1 MPRSTRHPLALS
13 IAALLRSRCLL
24 GSAVALASF
33 GAQADCVTVGTTTTC
48 TTAAPNPYVTRVG
61 NGNIAIEDG
70 RTVDVQAGAK
80 LVVGDAN
87 AISLRDNATIHVG
100 TGATVSATAVRAR
113 GQYDTAGNTVE
124 FRAGGTLTVDAGGEV
139 LALGTQGN
147 AETINFQEAGNT
159 ILNSG
164 TIRANNAVAI
174 WSQNISGLNTVV
186 NTETGIIQAPGTVI
200 GGSGNGALDFTNRGQ
215 VIGNISLAGG
225 NDILRLYTGSSITG
239 NFSGGAG
246 NDAIF
251 LSGTGDST
259 LPGNFV
265 GFESLTKN
273 DAGKWTLTGTIT
285 GVTVATVAQG
295 TLALTGNN
303 ANYTGPVIVDP
314 AGILEARAQSLPPG
328 VTNNGLV
335 RFTQPD
341 DGSYA
346 GSINGTG
353 ALDKTGAGTLTLTGL
368 NSLGGATTLNGGALV
383 LGNTLETASLT
394 MANATTLQIDGVLQ
408 RQGGGTAN
416 VIGAS
421 GTQSLIVNGRL
432 NGAALLG
439 DGDDLLDVAGVI
451 VGNVDQGA
459 GNDTTIMRP
468 GGSIGGTLAQGLGD
482 DRLEMQGG
490 QIVGAVT
497 QGAGNDVLLMTGGT
511 LASVDQGD
519 DVDQIE
525 ISGGTITGTVQQGG
539 GRDVFVMTGGTI
551 GALLQGDGTD
561 RFRMTGGQII
571 GGFDDGDYAE
581 MTGGRIGRV
590 NMKLENNTFDMSGG
604 TIDGNL
610 VTGFGNDTIIL
621 SEGYIGG
628 NISVSGGD
636 DSITITGGTVRG
648 EIRASTGNDR
658 LAWSGGG
665 VVYGAVDM
673 GEGSDVATLA
683 NLNAAN
689 LGALPLF
696 DGGPGNDA
704 LSMNNVKTDGVARFA
719 NWEKIGLAN
728 DSQLTFDGNLTLG
741 DSGTGTGTLDIDA
754 TSTLFA
760 GGLDASIVPFTA
772 GQLATVTNAGRID
785 LSNGGGRVGDAFT
798 IVGNYVGNGGALYLQ
813 TVLGDDSSLSD
824 KLVIANGSA
833 SGTTGI
839 GVLNVGG
846 TGAATVADGIM
857 VVQATNG
864 ASTAANAFALYSPV
878 AAGAYEYYLFKGGVS
893 GGSGENWYLRSTV
906 TTSATPAPAP
916 APTIEVPPPPPPP
929 EAIGTPPPAVP
940 PAPPPPPDVNPPD
953 DPDPV
958 APEPPPP
965 APPPAPA
972 PVAPAQ
978 PEAPP
983 PVPTEVPPVP
993 GPLAVPPTPD
1003 ARPAEGDIIPLY
1015 RVETPVYSVV
1025 PPLLRETSLAS
1036 LGTFHERQGEQRV
1049 LAGQGGF
1056 RSAWARM
1063 IGQSH
1068 EQHWEGDAK
1077 PSFDGDIQ
1085 GIQAGLDLYAN
1096 AGDTYRDQFG
1106 VFVGRTRAQGNVN
1119 GFAIGWENVAVGRT
1133 RLDDKHVGL
1142 YWTRAGSAGGYL
1154 DAVVMQSRY
1163 DGDAT
1168 SARGLGIDVRG
1179 DGTTASLEVGKPLL
1193 QLGQSAWWLEPQAQV
1208 IWQRTSIDDAG
1219 DRVSAVRFKA
1229 DNAWT
1234 GRVGLRLA
1242 ADYDIAGNGWQPYVK
1257 LNYWQTL
1264 GGEDRIDFGDNRL
1277 TNQQDSRALE
1287 VGVGVVARFNSH
1299 VSAFAVADYT
1309 RDLESSDQKER
1320 KVIEGNIGL
1329 RLDW

>member
-100 TGATVSATAVRAR
+100 TGATVSATAVSAP
-113 GQYDTAGNTVE
+113 GLFGAGGNTLE
-124 FRAGGTLTVDAGGEV
+124 FRTGGTLTVDAGGEV
-139 LALGTQGN
+139 LALGSQGS
-147 AETINFQEAGNT
+147 AEVINFQGAGNT

-174 WSQNISGLNTVV
+174 WSQNTTGLNTVI

-314 AGILEARAQSLPPG
+314 AGVLEARAQSLPPG

-368 NSLGGATTLNGGALV
+368 NSVGGASTLNGGTLV

-394 MANATTLQIDGVLQ
+394 MANATTLQINGTLQ
-408 RQGGGTAN
+408 QQGGGVAN
-416 VIGAS
+416 VIGA
-421 GTQSLIVNGRL
+421 GGAQSLIVNGRL
-432 NGAALLG
+432 TGSALLG
-439 DGDDLLDVAGVI
+439 DGDDLLDVSGVI
-451 VGNVDQGA
+451 VGSVDQGA

-468 GGSIGGTLAQGLGD
+468 GGSIGGTLAQGLGN
-482 DRLEMQGG
+482 DRLQMLGG
-490 QIVGAVT
+490 SIAGAVT
-497 QGAGNDVLLMTGGT
+497 QGAGADVLLMSGGT

-519 DVDQIE
+519 DVDQLE

-539 GRDVFVMTGGTI
+539 GQDVFIMTGGTI

-658 LAWSGGG
+658 LDWSGGG
-665 VVYGAVDM
+665 VVYGTVDM
-673 GEGSDVATLA
+673 GEGNDVTTLS
-683 NLNAAN
+683 NLNN
-689 LGALPLF
+689 SHLGAIPLF
-696 DGGPGNDA
+696 TGGLGTD
-704 LSMNNVKTDGVARFA
+704 LLTMNNVNTTGVARFTG
-719 NWEKIGLAN
+719 WEQINLRQS
-728 DSQLTFDGNLTLG
+728 SQLTFDGDLVLSDFTT
-741 DSGTGTGTLDIDA
+741 TGGTLDIDS
-754 TSTLFA
+754 TSTVFA
-760 GGLDASIVPFTA
+760 GGLNANVRTFTA
-772 GQLATVTNAGRID
+772 GQQVNVINAGRID
-785 LSNGGGRVGDAFT
+785 LSNGSSGPGDAFT
-798 IVGNYVGNGGALYLQ
+798 VNGNYVGNNGGVYLQ
-813 TVLGDDSSLSD
+813 SVLAGDGAPSD
-824 KLVIANGSA
+824 RLVISNGVA
-833 SGTTGI
+833 SGSTGLGI
-839 GVLNVGG
+839 LNAGG
-846 TGAATVADGIM
+846 SGAATRADGIL
-857 VVQATNG
+857 VVQSING
-864 ASTAANAFALYSPV
+864 ASTAPNAFALYNPI
-878 AAGAYEYYLFKGGVS
+878 AAGAFEYFLFKGGVS
-893 GGSGENWYLRSTV
+893 AGSSENWYLRSTLV
-906 TTSATPAPAP
+906 AGVTPAPAP
-916 APTIEVPPPPPPP
+916 APPGVPTVTPPPPPPQDAGTPPPPLAPPPSPDVPENPDPLAPEPAPPPPPP
-929 EAIGTPPPAVP
+929 EPS
-940 PAPPPPPDVNPPD
+940 
-953 DPDPV
+953 PV
-958 APEPPPP
+958 APPQ
-965 APPPAPA
+965 AD
-972 PVAPAQ
+972 
-978 PEAPP
+978 APP
-983 PVPTEVPPVP
+983 PVPTTPAAVP
-993 GPLAVPPTPD
+993 GPLAVPPTPG
-1003 ARPAEGDIIPLY
+1003 AVPAAGDIIPLY
-1015 RVETPVYSVV
+1015 RVEAATYAVV
-1025 PPLLRETSLAS
+1025 PPLLRETSLLS
-1036 LGTFHERQGEQRV
+1036 LGTFHERQGEQRL

-1056 RSAWARM
+1056 RAAWARM

-1085 GIQAGLDLYAN
+1085 GIQAGVDLYATADDHARN
-1096 AGDTYRDQFG
+1096 QVG

-1119 GFAIGWENVAVGRT
+1119 GFAIGWDNVAVGRT

-1142 YWTRAGSAGGYL
+1142 YWTRVGSAGGYL

-1163 DGDAT
+1163 DGNAW
-1168 SARGLGIDVRG
+1168 SARGLGIDLRG
-1179 DGTTASLEVGKPLL
+1179 DGTTASMEVGKPLL

-1208 IWQRTSIDDAG
+1208 IWQRSALDDSA
-1219 DRVSAVRFKA
+1219 DRISTVSYDN

-1242 ADYDIAGNGWQPYVK
+1242 ADYNLAGNGWQPYLKV
-1257 LNYWQTL
+1257 NYWQTFD
-1264 GGEDRIDFGDNRL
+1264 GEDRINFGTNQL
-1277 TNQQDSRALE
+1277 TNQQGARALE
-1287 VGVGVVARFNSH
+1287 VGVGVVARFNAN

-1320 KVIEGNIGL
+1320 KSIEGNLGL

>member
-1 MPRSTRHPLALS
+1 MPPPPSVMSRGSRMPRSTLHPLALS
-13 IAALLRSRCLL
+13 IAVLLRSRGLL
-24 GSAVALASF
+24 GSAIVLASF

-87 AISLRDNATIHVG
+87 AISLRDNANIHVG
-100 TGATVSATAVRAR
+100 TGATVSATAVSAP
-113 GQYDTAGNTVE
+113 GLFGAGGNTLE
-124 FRAGGTLTVDAGGEV
+124 FRTGGTLTVDAGGEV
-139 LALGTQGN
+139 LALGSQGS
-147 AETINFQEAGNT
+147 AEVINFQGAGNT
-159 ILNSG
+159 IVNSG

-174 WSQNISGLNTVV
+174 WSQNTTGLNTVI

-251 LSGTGDST
+251 LSGMGDST

-341 DGSYA
+341 DGTYA

-368 NSLGGATTLNGGALV
+368 NSLGGASTLTGGTLV

-394 MANATTLQIDGVLQ
+394 MANGTTLQINGTLQ
-408 RQGGGTAN
+408 QRGGGAAN
-416 VIGAS
+416 VIGTS
-421 GTQSLIVNGRL
+421 GAQSLIVNGRL
-432 NGAALLG
+432 NGSALLG
-439 DGDDLLDVAGVI
+439 DGNDLLDVAGVI

-459 GNDTTIMRP
+459 GNDTTIVRP
-468 GGSIGGTLAQGLGD
+468 GGRIGGTLAQGLGD

-497 QGAGNDVLLMTGGT
+497 QGAGNDALLMSGGT

-519 DVDQIE
+519 DVDQLE

-648 EIRASTGNDR
+648 EIRASTGSDR
-658 LAWSGGG
+658 LDWSGGG
-665 VVYGAVDM
+665 VVHGAVDM
-673 GEGSDVATLA
+673 GEGNDVASLA
-683 NLNAAN
+683 NLNASN

-719 NWEKIGLAN
+719 NWEQIGLAN

-741 DSGTGTGTLDIDA
+741 DGGTGTGALDIDA

-760 GGLDASIVPFTA
+760 GGLDARIVPFTA

-785 LSNGGGRVGDAFT
+785 LSNGGSRVGDAFT

-824 KLVIANGSA
+824 KLVISNGTA

-846 TGAATVADGIM
+846 TGAATIADGIM

-893 GGSGENWYLRSTV
+893 GGSAENWYLRSTV
-906 TTSATPAPAP
+906 TASAIPAPAP
-916 APTIEVPPPPPPP
+916 PPTI
-929 EAIGTPPPAVP
+929 
-940 PAPPPPPDVNPPD
+940 DV
-953 DPDPV
+953 
-958 APEPPPP
+958 
-965 APPPAPA
+965 
-972 PVAPAQ
+972 
-978 PEAPP
+978 P

-993 GPLAVPPTPD
+993 GPLATPPTPD

-1077 PSFDGDIQ
+1077 PSFDGDLQ

-1096 AGDTYRDQFG
+1096 GDGNHRDQVG

-1119 GFAIGWENVAVGRT
+1119 GFAIGWDNVAVGRT

-1142 YWTRAGSAGGYL
+1142 YWTRVGSEGGYL
-1154 DAVVMQSRY
+1154 DAVVLQSRY
-1163 DGDAT
+1163 DGEAT

-1242 ADYDIAGNGWQPYVK
+1242 ADYDLAGNGWQPYVK

-1264 GGEDRIDFGDNRL
+1264 DGEDRIDFGDNRL
-1277 TNQQDSRALE
+1277 TNQQGSRALE
-1287 VGVGVVARFNSH
+1287 VGVGVVARFNAN

-1309 RDLESSDQKER
+1309 RDLESSAQKER
-1320 KVIEGNIGL
+1320 KSIEGNIGV
-1329 RLDW
+1329 RFDW

>member
-1 MPRSTRHPLALS
+1 MPRSTLHPLALS
-13 IAALLRSRCLL
+13 IAVLLRSRGLL
-24 GSAVALASF
+24 GSAIVLASF

-87 AISLRDNATIHVG
+87 AISLRDNANIHVG
-100 TGATVSATAVRAR
+100 TGATVSATAVSAP
-113 GQYDTAGNTVE
+113 GLFGAGGNTLE
-124 FRAGGTLTVDAGGEV
+124 FRTGGTLTVDAGGEV
-139 LALGTQGN
+139 LALGSQGS
-147 AETINFQEAGNT
+147 AEVINFQGAGNT
-159 ILNSG
+159 IVNSG

-174 WSQNISGLNTVV
+174 WSQNTTGLNTVI

-251 LSGTGDST
+251 LSGMGDST

-341 DGSYA
+341 DGTYA

-368 NSLGGATTLNGGALV
+368 NSLGGASTLTGGTLV

-394 MANATTLQIDGVLQ
+394 MANGTTLQINGTLQ
-408 RQGGGTAN
+408 QRGGGAAN
-416 VIGAS
+416 VIGTS
-421 GTQSLIVNGRL
+421 GAQSLIVNGRL
-432 NGAALLG
+432 NGSALLG
-439 DGDDLLDVAGVI
+439 DGNDLLDVAGVI

-459 GNDTTIMRP
+459 GNDTTIVRP
-468 GGSIGGTLAQGLGD
+468 GGRIGGTLAQGLGD

-497 QGAGNDVLLMTGGT
+497 QGAGNDALLMSGGT

-519 DVDQIE
+519 DVDQLE

-648 EIRASTGNDR
+648 EIRASTGSDR
-658 LAWSGGG
+658 LDWSGGG
-665 VVYGAVDM
+665 VVHGAVDM
-673 GEGSDVATLA
+673 GEGNDVASLA
-683 NLNAAN
+683 NLNASN

-719 NWEKIGLAN
+719 NWEQIGLAN

-741 DSGTGTGTLDIDA
+741 DGGTGTGALDIDA

-760 GGLDASIVPFTA
+760 GGLDARIVPFTA

-785 LSNGGGRVGDAFT
+785 LSNGGSRVGDAFT

-824 KLVIANGSA
+824 KLVISNGTA

-846 TGAATVADGIM
+846 TGAATIADGIM

-893 GGSGENWYLRSTV
+893 GGSAENWYLRSTV
-906 TTSATPAPAP
+906 TASAIPAPAP
-916 APTIEVPPPPPPP
+916 PPTI
-929 EAIGTPPPAVP
+929 
-940 PAPPPPPDVNPPD
+940 DV
-953 DPDPV
+953 
-958 APEPPPP
+958 
-965 APPPAPA
+965 
-972 PVAPAQ
+972 
-978 PEAPP
+978 P

-993 GPLAVPPTPD
+993 GPLATPPTPD

-1077 PSFDGDIQ
+1077 PSFDGDLQ

-1096 AGDTYRDQFG
+1096 GDGNHRDQVG

-1119 GFAIGWENVAVGRT
+1119 GFAIGWDNVAVGRT

-1142 YWTRAGSAGGYL
+1142 YWTRVGSEGGYL
-1154 DAVVMQSRY
+1154 DAVVLQSRY
-1163 DGDAT
+1163 DGEAT

-1242 ADYDIAGNGWQPYVK
+1242 ADYDLAGNGWQPYVK

-1264 GGEDRIDFGDNRL
+1264 DGEDRIDFGDNRL
-1277 TNQQDSRALE
+1277 TNQQGSRALE
-1287 VGVGVVARFNSH
+1287 VGVGVVARFNAN

-1309 RDLESSDQKER
+1309 RDLESSAQKER
-1320 KVIEGNIGL
+1320 KSIEGNIGV
-1329 RLDW
+1329 RFDW